1 MTGTIKEYTPNFN
14 FIIPEFNIAG
24 WHDYI
29 NDNFKSIDAL
39 FYNIFGIQNYVG
51 AWYRLTSYTAGQI
64 VFISDT
70 SNTDYLGKLYK
81 VLVNHTTTD
90 EDFDDF
96 WSEHPTYYERYL
108 DASSAQ
114 QYANF
119 CEIYA
124 EGTDEEAASIGI
136 THSCKV
142 WNQLIE
148 QYLPYK
154 SQYSATTTYN
164 EGDIVWFSDKSS
176 IYLCISDNVIGIAPS
191 NTSKWVRLNDTY
203 TVKFNETNTNDTF
216 CIGLLPGNISGN
228 SYSGPVRFSN
238 NAPKINAQTGEIVGY
253 QKTSNLVKSISSSST
268 DTQYPSAK
276 CVYDIIGNIET
287 LLSNI

>member
-39 FYNIFGIQNYVG
+39 FYNIFDVQNYVG
-51 AWYRLTSYTAGQI
+51 AWYRLTSYTEGQI

-70 SNTDYLGKLYK
+70 SNTNYLGKLYK
-81 VLVNHTTTD
+81 VLVDHTTTD

-119 CEIYA
+119 CKIYA
-124 EGTDEEAASIGI
+124 EGTDEEVASIGI

-154 SQYSATTTYN
+154 GQYSATTTYN

-176 IYLCISDNVIGIAPS
+176 IYLCISNNITDISPANH
-191 NTSKWVRLNDTY
+191 TKWARISVTY
-203 TVKFNETNTNDTF
+203 TVYIRKTTNNATY
-216 CIGLLPGNISGN
+216 NISLVNGN
-228 SYSGPVRFSN
+228 YTGDTYMGPVYYSPN
-238 NAPKINAQTGEIVGY
+238 VPKINAYTGEIVGY
-253 QKTSNLVKSISSSST
+253 QKTSNLVTSIDNTST